1 MVYLYQN
8 VKLMLYT
15 CNFVMLMSTYFHRI
29 KVRISILKN
38 KLNFILRKEIFIE
51 SVQAENYLL
60 IVFYLFYFKCYVQNA
75 SSLF

>member
-1 MVYLYQN
+1 MVYLHQN

-15 CNFVMLMSTYFHRI
+15 CNFVMLMSTYFQRI

-38 KLNFILRKEIFIE
+38 KLNFISKKRNIYR

-60 IVFYLFYFKCYVQNA
+60 IVSIYFILF
-75 SSLF
+75 